1 MSKEEI
7 IGKLLQANPD
17 QLKKIEAVF
26 TGATE
31 AQAQQAT
38 PADRR
43 LLTFTDAAQTLGL
56 SRMTIQR
63 MVEDGRLQAI
73 ETRSGRS
80 RIASAEITRFLE
92 GVK

>member
-1 MSKEEI
+1 MSKEEV
-7 IGKLLQANPD
+7 IGKVL
-17 QLKKIEAVF
+17 
-26 TGATE
+26 
-31 AQAQQAT
+31 QAT
-38 PADRR
+38 PEELQKIVDVINGKTIKALPATPTDRR

-73 ETRSGRS
+73 ETRSGRQ

-92 GVK
+92 GSK

>member
-1 MSKEEI
+1 MSKEEV
-7 IGKLLQANPD
+7 IGKVLQATPE
-17 QLKKIEAVF
+17 QLKQIGDVF
-26 TGATE
+26 SGKTP
-31 AQAQQAT
+31 QQAEPVA

-43 LLTFTDAAQTLGL
+43 LLTFTEAGETLNL

-63 MVEDGRLQAI
+63 MVEDGRLKAI

-92 GVK
+92 GK